1 MKENIPVT
9 GIGDESSDI
18 EDKSMNYG
26 NENPDFQDASNFTNH
41 IWMTRNV
48 MEIVARGT
56 KHHSRA
62 LYNVSANFSLK
73 FAFFNCLIENVC
85 YAVTFILNQTYFTTK
100 VKINSKH
107 SYTDFFKSNNLFHYL
122 LKKFNPSFPC
132 QNS

>member
-1 MKENIPVT
+1 MLLITNQITYEMKENIPVT

-62 LYNVSANFSLK
+62 LYNVCQFFLSSL
-73 FAFFNCLIENVC
+73 LSLTV
-85 YAVTFILNQTYFTTK
+85 L
-100 VKINSKH
+100 
-107 SYTDFFKSNNLFHYL
+107 
-122 LKKFNPSFPC
+122 
-132 QNS
+132 